1 MNALI
6 SNITQRLR
14 GLRNLKR
21 AFRLVWRSAPGWTAA
36 GMSLVIVQSLVPLAS
51 LYIMK
56 LIVDRVTG
64 TIASPGTGSSFTSIA
79 GLIVLAAVAALVSA
93 LCRSLSGI
101 VRETQGQVVTDHVS
115 DIIHEKS
122 VAVDLAYYDNPVFHD
137 TLHRAQQEA
146 PYRPTSIVASL
157 TQLCQGG
164 LSFIAVGGL
173 LICLHWAIALVL
185 FVALAPGIFVR
196 FKYTDRIYAWQQK
209 RTKTERKAYYYHW
222 MLVDGSHAREI
233 RLFGLGPLFR
243 GWYQSLSTQLRKER
257 LALSSRRALFELLTQ
272 TCGIVALFGT
282 FAFIAGRT
290 LAGAMTLGDMVMY
303 YQAFQRAQ
311 GCLQEILSSLAGLYE
326 DNLFLSN
333 FYKFLDLKPRVTSP
347 SSPVAVPEPMKQGI
361 ALSHVSFH
369 YPGGTKPVL
378 KDIDLHISPGQVVAL
393 VGENGS
399 GKTTLAKL
407 LCRFYDPEGGAITLD
422 GVDLRQFD
430 VHALR
435 KQLTVIFQD
444 YIHYH
449 LTARENIWLGNI
461 ERDPADAGI
470 IAAAEQTG
478 AARALLRLDKGFDT
492 PLGRLFENGEE
503 LSIGEWQK
511 VALAR
516 AFFSDARIIILDE
529 PTSSMD
535 AKAEHEVFNAF
546 RNLLNGRTAVL
557 ISHRFSTVRMADCI
571 YVLDQGSILEHGT
584 HDELVRKGGKYARL
598 FDLQARHY
606 K

>member
-1 MNALI
+1 
-6 SNITQRLR
+6 
-14 GLRNLKR
+14 
-21 AFRLVWRSAPGWTAA
+21 
-36 GMSLVIVQSLVPLAS
+36 VPLAA
-51 LYIMK
+51 LYLMK
-56 LIVDRVTG
+56 LIVDKVTG
-64 TIASPGTGSSFTSIA
+64 AISSPVTGVTYSSIA
-79 GLIVLAAVAALVSA
+79 GLIALAAAAALISA
-93 LCRSLSGI
+93 LCRSFTEI
-101 VRETQGQVVTDHVS
+101 VRATQGQVVTDHVA
-115 DIIHEKS
+115 DLIHEKS
-122 VAVDLAYYDNPVFHD
+122 VAVDLAFYDNPAFHD

-146 PYRPTSIVASL
+146 PFRPTSIVGSL

-164 LSFIAVGGL
+164 LSFIAVAGL

-196 FKYTDRIYAWQQK
+196 FKYTDKIYAWQQK
-209 RTKTERKAYYYHW
+209 RTKIERKAHYFHW
-222 MLVDGSHAREI
+222 MLTDGAHAREI
-233 RLFGLGPLFR
+233 RLFGLGPLFI
-243 GWYQSLSTQLRKER
+243 GWFRNLSTQLRKEK
-257 LALSSRRALFELLTQ
+257 LALSSRRALFELITQ
-272 TCGIVALFGT
+272 TCGIAALFGT
-282 FAFIAGRT
+282 FAFIASRT

-311 GCLQEILSSLAGLYE
+311 GCLQEILASLAGLYE

-333 FYKFLDLKPRVTSP
+333 FYAFLDLKPEITSP
-347 SSPVAVPEPMKQGI
+347 PVPVKFPEPIGQGI
-361 ALSHVSFH
+361 TLSHVSFH
-369 YPGGTKPVL
+369 YPGSAKPVL

-407 LCRFYDPEGGAITLD
+407 LCRFYDPAGGAITID

-430 VHALR
+430 VHDLH
-435 KQLTVIFQD
+435 KHLTVIFQD
-444 YIHYH
+444 YMHYH

-478 AARALLRLDKGFDT
+478 AAQALSRLAVGFDT
-492 PLGRLFENGEE
+492 PLGRLFEDGEE

-516 AFFSDARIIILDE
+516 AFFSDARVIILDE

-546 RNLLNGRTAVL
+546 RNLLDGRTAVL

-584 HDELVRKGGKYARL
+584 HDELVLRGGMYARL

>member
-1 MNALI
+1 MHDII
-6 SNITQRLR
+6 SNIAKHLR
-14 GLRNLKR
+14 GLRNLNR
-21 AFRLVWRSAPGWTAA
+21 AFLLVWQSAPGWTGA
-36 GMSLVIVQSLVPLAS
+36 GMALVIMQSIVPLAA
-51 LYIMK
+51 LYLMK
-56 LIVDRVTG
+56 LIVDGVTG
-64 TIASPGTGSSFTSIA
+64 AMSSPDSGASFTSIA
-79 GLIVLAAVAALVSA
+79 GLIVLAAAAALVSA
-93 LCRSLSGI
+93 LCRSFAGI
-101 VRETQGQVVTDHVS
+101 IRETQGQVVTNHVT
-115 DIIHEKS
+115 DLIHEKS
-122 VAVDLAYYDNPVFHD
+122 VEVDLAYYDNPAFHD

-146 PYRPTSIVASL
+146 PFRPTSIVASL

-173 LICLHWAIALVL
+173 LVCLHWAIALVL
-185 FVALAPGIFVR
+185 FVALAPGILVR
-196 FKYTDRIYAWQQK
+196 IKYTDRIYAWQQK
-209 RTKTERKAYYYHW
+209 RTKTERKAHYIHW
-222 MLVDGSHAREI
+222 MLTDGAHGREI
-233 RLFGLGPLFR
+233 RLFGLGPLFV
-243 GWYQSLSTQLRKER
+243 GWYRSFSTQLRKEK
-257 LALSSRRALFELLTQ
+257 LALSSRRAFFELITQ
-272 TCGIVALFGT
+272 TCGIVALFGA
-282 FAFIAGRT
+282 FAFIASRT

-326 DNLFLSN
+326 DNLFLAN
-333 FYKFLDLKPRVTSP
+333 FYKFMDLKPEIAAP
-347 SSPVAVPEPMKQGI
+347 PSPVA
-361 ALSHVSFH
+361 ALSQVSFH
-369 YPGGTKPVL
+369 YPGSTKPVL
-378 KDIDLHISPGQVVAL
+378 TAIDLHIAPGQVVAL

-407 LCRFYDPEGGAITLD
+407 LCRFYDPAGGAITID
-422 GVDLRQFD
+422 GIDLRQFD

-435 KQLTVIFQD
+435 KQLTVVFQD

-461 ERDPADAGI
+461 ERDPTDAGI
-470 IAAAEQTG
+470 IAAAEHTG
-478 AARALLRLDKGFDT
+478 AAQALCRLDKGFDT
-492 PLGRLFENGEE
+492 PLGRLFEDGEE

-546 RNLLNGRTAVL
+546 RKLLDGRTAVL

-584 HDELVRKGGKYARL
+584 HDELVCRGGKYARL
-598 FDLQARHY
+598 FELQARHY